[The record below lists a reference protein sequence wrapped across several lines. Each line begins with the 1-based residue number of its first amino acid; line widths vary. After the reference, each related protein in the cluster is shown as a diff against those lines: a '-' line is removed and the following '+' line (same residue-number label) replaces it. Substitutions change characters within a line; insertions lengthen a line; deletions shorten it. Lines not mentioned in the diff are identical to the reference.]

1 MRQLA
6 EDLETQ
12 QLQCEQAEKKEVQG
26 ALGADRDKDRDT
38 CASLPDARELSADAA
53 RARRRTLRRL
63 RRCGLVSDWRMELA
77 DSMAAWRQREGLAH
91 AAC

>member
-12 QLQCEQAEKKEVQG
+12 QRQCEQAEKREVQG
-26 ALGADRDKDRDT
+26 AVGADLEDRDT
-38 CASLPDARELSADAA
+38 RASLPDARELSADAA
-53 RARRRTLRRL
+53 RARRRTLRRQ
-63 RRCGLVSDWRMELA
+63 RRCGHVSDWRMELA

>member
-1 MRQLA
+1 MRQHA

-12 QLQCEQAEKKEVQG
+12 QLQCEQAEKREVQA
-26 ALGADRDKDRDT
+26 ALGADRDT